1 MREEGK
7 TKENAMPPDRE
18 SAAER
23 VRRELEAEIHNG
35 IRSPGEPLDEAELM
49 ARFKVSRTPV
59 RTAIL
64 QLSSHG
70 LITIV
75 PRSGTY
81 VARMSAHD
89 LLSMLEVL
97 AEMEGACAKLATRR
111 MTAGDRQILK
121 VLHADAKVIADNE
134 DAVGYDRYNQ
144 ELHGRIY
151 AGSLNPYLT
160 EQILTLRR
168 RTKVYRRTVFQ
179 EPGRVRTS
187 YVQHGLIV
195 DAIVAGNAEEAQRH
209 MLSHISGS
217 SEDFLELLARIPGHM
232 AQDDTR
238 SKPGGS
244 RR

>member
-1 MREEGK
+1 MSSG
-7 TKENAMPPDRE
+7 TE

-35 IRSPGEPLDEAELM
+35 IRTPGEPLDEAELM

-89 LLSMLEVL
+89 LVAMLEAL
-97 AEMEGACAKLATRR
+97 AEMEAACAKLATRR
-111 MTAGDRQILK
+111 MTAEDRQTLK
-121 VLHADAKVIADNE
+121 VLHADAKIIADNE
-134 DAVGYDRYNQ
+134 DAAGYDRYNQ
-144 ELHGRIY
+144 ELHGLIY
-151 AGSLNPYLT
+151 AGSLNTYLA

-179 EPGRVRTS
+179 EPGRIKTS

-195 DAIVAGNAEEAQRH
+195 DAIVAGNADEAQRH

-217 SEDFLELLARIPGHM
+217 GEDFLELLARIPGHT
-232 AQDDTR
+232 AHDQTR

-244 RR
+244 RK